1 MKTIEELENATD
13 VLNEL
18 VEHHENLK
26 ERERNRIGVKVM
38 VNTYHARCPRC
49 HSKSKI
55 LSGHPYCP
63 DCDWDSLEDPSCIK
77 AA

>member
-1 MKTIEELENATD
+1 MKTFDELENATD

-26 ERERNRIGVKVM
+26 VREYNRVGVRAV

-49 HSKSKI
+49 HSRSKI
-55 LSGHPYCP
+55 LSGYPYCS
-63 DCDWDSLEDPSCIK
+63 DCNWDSLEDLSYIK

>member
-1 MKTIEELENATD
+1 MKTIDELENATD

-26 ERERNRIGVKVM
+26 ERERNRIGVRAM

-49 HSKSKI
+49 RARAKV
-55 LSGHPYCP
+55 LAGYPYCP
-63 DCDWDSLEDPSCIK
+63 DCSWDSLEDLSYLK

>member
-1 MKTIEELENATD
+1 MKMIDELENATD

-18 VEHHENLK
+18 VEHYENLE
-26 ERERNRIGVKVM
+26 EREYNRVGVRAM

-55 LSGHPYCP
+55 LKVSNLPQQDAGY
-63 DCDWDSLEDPSCIK
+63 
-77 AA
+77 

>member
-1 MKTIEELENATD
+1 MKTFEKLENATD

-26 ERERNRIGVKVM
+26 ELEYNCGGVRAM

-55 LSGHPYCP
+55 LSGHPYCS
-63 DCDWDSLEDPSCIK
+63 DCNWDSLEDPSCIK

>member
-1 MKTIEELENATD
+1 VKTFEELENAAD

-26 ERERNRIGVKVM
+26 EREYNRVGVRAM

-49 HSKSKI
+49 HSRSKI
-55 LSGHPYCP
+55 LSGYPYCP
-63 DCDWDSLEDPSCIK
+63 DCNWDSLEDPSCIK

>member
-1 MKTIEELENATD
+1 MKRIDELENATD

-26 ERERNRIGVKVM
+26 EREHNRVGVRAM
-38 VNTYHARCPRC
+38 VSTYHARCPRC
-49 HSKSKI
+49 HSRSKI

-63 DCDWDSLEDPSCIK
+63 DCNWDSLEDPSYIK
-77 AA
+77 TA

>member
-1 MKTIEELENATD
+1 MTIEELENATD

-18 VEHHENLK
+18 TEHHENLK
-26 ERERNRIGVKVM
+26 ERERNRIGVKAI

-49 HSKSKI
+49 QARARV

-63 DCDWDSLEDPSCIK
+63 DCSWDSLENYNYIV